1 MTETIEAIFLD
12 LGHTLRIPLQDEAH
26 QAHAR
31 REIACLL
38 DAEEDPEVFFAKLE
52 ARYEGYRRWALET
65 MIEAPE
71 PELWSRWLTPEIPL
85 EKIAPLSA
93 ELTYQ
98 YRQSLGRR
106 VVMDGSREVL
116 DDLRQRGYTLGI
128 ISNLIGTREIPEWLA
143 VEDYSRYFKS
153 VVLSSVFGRRK
164 PHPSIYLEAAR
175 QAGVDPAKCA
185 YVGDNLK
192 RDVTGTHA
200 AGFGMAILLISPEK
214 LAAATIT
221 NENRPDV
228 IIHSFHDLLDIFPT
242 RTSSHQLTSH
252 QLLSQKESGAG

>member
-1 MTETIEAIFLD
+1 MTNAIEAIFLD
-12 LGHTLRIPLQDEAH
+12 LGHTLRIPLHDDVH

-31 REIACLL
+31 REIAHLL
-38 DAEEDPEVFFAKLE
+38 KTSEDPEIFFAKLE

-65 MIEAPE
+65 MQEAPE
-71 PELWSRWLTPEIPL
+71 LELWSRWLTPEIPPDT
-85 EKIAPLSA
+85 ITPLSA

-116 DDLRQRGYTLGI
+116 DELQRRGYTLGI

-143 VEDYSRYFKS
+143 AEDYSHYFKS

-175 QAGVDPAKCA
+175 QAGVEPANCV

-192 RDVTGTHA
+192 RDVTGTRA
-200 AGFGMAILLISPEK
+200 AGFGMAIILISPEK
-214 LAAATIT
+214 LATAMIT
-221 NENRPDV
+221 DVNRPDV
-228 IIHSFHDLLDIFPT
+228 TIHSFHELLEIFPV
-242 RTSSHQLTSH
+242 RKSSPQLV
-252 QLLSQKESGAG
+252 SQGERDEG